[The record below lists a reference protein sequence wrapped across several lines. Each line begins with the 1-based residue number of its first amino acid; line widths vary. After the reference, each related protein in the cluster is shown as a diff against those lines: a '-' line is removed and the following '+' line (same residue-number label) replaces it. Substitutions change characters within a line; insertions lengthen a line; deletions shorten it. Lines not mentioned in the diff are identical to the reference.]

1 MSRNRSLLHRA
12 ALAFS
17 ASLALAL
24 TGCTDQGSTSASPDG
39 EQSAGVPEGSTT
51 AYLDALYERD
61 PEMEQFVSAS
71 DLIER
76 GNTIC
81 DNARDHWADQGT
93 GGRFSLFQAATQD
106 VDTPTLYIAP
116 EALDY
121 LCPELNPDNVPEGQ
135 TPQGVQLDPGARKPD
150 SELPDGDLVDFNAII
165 TLPGAGGGGNTQG
178 GFARECQGT
187 GEYASLRRGAPVEL
201 RTQGEPSTS
210 TTGEIGSGIVKG
222 RDCQFFVTVLDA
234 PLDNG
239 ALYELAVGLEY
250 PFTISSDQVAAAQ
263 FSPLDL
269 PIRIS

>member
-1 MSRNRSLLHRA
+1 MSRNRSLLLRA
-12 ALAFS
+12 TPALAL
-17 ASLALAL
+17 SLTVAL
-24 TGCTDQGSTSASPDG
+24 TGCSEQGSPGTPPDG
-39 EQSAGVPEGSTT
+39 EQSEAVPEGSTMG
-51 AYLDALYERD
+51 YLEALYERD
-61 PEMEQFVSAS
+61 PQIEQFVSPS
-71 DLIER
+71 DLIKR

-81 DNARDHWADQGT
+81 NNARDHWEAQGT
-93 GGRFSLFQAATQD
+93 GGRFSLFQVATQD

-121 LCPELNPDNVPEGQ
+121 LCPELNPDNVPEGE
-135 TPQGVQLDPGARKPD
+135 TPQGVQLDPGAAKPD

-187 GEYASLRRGAPVEL
+187 GEYASLRSGAAVEL

-222 RDCQFFVTVLDA
+222 RDCQFFVTVLDV
-234 PLDNG
+234 PLDDG

-250 PFTISSDQVAAAQ
+250 PFTISSDQVAAAR

-269 PIRIS
+269 PIRIP